1 MLGQRANDKFNR
13 LLQKEGNITWS
24 STPSPPKLGNSMG
37 PVSAP
42 PSQEGMQAG
51 QTLIPRQVVL
61 VSKQVV
67 LVPRQ
72 AGSSSQEGVQE
83 VQVLSPRQQVLV
95 PGK

>member
-42 PSQEGMQAG
+42 SQPGGNAG
-51 QTLIPRQVVL
+51 RADTH
-61 VSKQVV
+61 S
-67 LVPRQ
+67 Q
-72 AGSSSQEGVQE
+72 AGSVSLKAGSASSQAGRLLQ
-83 VQVLSPRQQVLV
+83 SGRSAGKCRCSV
-95 PGK
+95 PGSKC